1 MTDVIDINGILSEI
15 RQRLLES
22 DLSPHA
28 LRTILEILSE
38 FEDKKKT

>member
-1 MTDVIDINGILSEI
+1 MIGVIDINDIISEI

-28 LRTILEILSE
+28 LRTILEILNE
-38 FEDKKKT
+38 FEDKQKT